1 MKVKLNKKPNNMNEQ
16 SINSLKDFRQ
26 KQISTNIK
34 YHKIFILLLIIIIT
48 GLSVFIIFYKNKIN
62 SLKLKNTSYH
72 SQLNLA
78 DKSISNKNNILM
90 HKLVNIDSLHKYGF
104 PLRYS
109 FIFETS
115 DEFNTIKNIIY
126 DYIKEVLKLDVPFVS
141 RNVFLLY
148 QGLTDED
155 ESFMDKISYHWNL
168 AIFIETSDKKKFG
181 IFFVDLISPK
191 QKNKHQEFESN
202 NTLIFLYSFET
213 KKKYNYIGNGKKVF
227 RLNMDGKMINIG
239 DDEII
244 IYQDYFQNGG
254 EINFPLK
261 SFDLSTINNNVFT
274 GKNGKFDIQNIE
286 VFFFA
291 QF

>member
-48 GLSVFIIFYKNKIN
+48 GLSFFIIFYKNKIN

-126 DYIKEVLKLDVPFVS
+126 DYIKEVLKLDVPIES

-155 ESFMDKISYHWNL
+155 ESFMDKISYYWNL

-181 IFFVDLISPK
+181 IFFADLIAPK

>member
-48 GLSVFIIFYKNKIN
+48 GLSVFIIFYKSKIN

-126 DYIKEVLKLDVPFVS
+126 DYIKEVLKLDVPIES

-181 IFFVDLISPK
+181 IFFADLIAPK

-239 DDEII
+239 NDEII

>member
-72 SQLNLA
+72 SQLNSS

-90 HKLVNIDSLHKYGF
+90 HKLVNIGSLHKYGF

-109 FIFETS
+109 FIFEAS

-126 DYIKEVLKLDVPFVS
+126 DYIKEVLKLDVPIES

-155 ESFMDKISYHWNL
+155 ESFMDKISYYWNL

-181 IFFVDLISPK
+181 IFFADLIAPK